1 MLAQIKHKLFGI
13 VEPIDTIVND
23 ELYEAEVALL
33 QAQSGVE
40 WAIANV
46 EYQTN
51 RVLRLTKYKITKQL
65 EESAKKHTAKSIAK

>member
-1 MLAQIKHKLFGI
+1 MLAKLKYTFFGI
-13 VEPIDTIVND
+13 VEPIEQIVSD

-40 WAIANV
+40 WAKANV

-51 RVLRLTKYKITKQL
+51 RVARLTKYKATKKL
-65 EESAKKHTAKSIAK
+65 EEDAKTYTPKLATK

>member
-1 MLAQIKHKLFGI
+1 MLAKLKYTFFGI
-13 VEPIDTIVND
+13 VQPLDQLVSD

-40 WAIANV
+40 WAKANV

-51 RVLRLTKYKITKQL
+51 RVARLTKYKATKQL
-65 EESAKKHTAKSIAK
+65 EENAKAYTPKIVSK

>member
-1 MLAQIKHKLFGI
+1 MLAKLKYTFFGI
-13 VEPIDTIVND
+13 VEPIEQIVSD

-40 WAIANV
+40 WAKANV

-65 EESAKKHTAKSIAK
+65 EESAKEHTAKSIAK